1 MKSRNLGPSRS
12 YGRLREK
19 GVRHNVA
26 RLELSEC
33 MRDHASK
40 QTDQLFSIDDS
51 NPKPERMDSI
61 VRFLVRAL
69 YGKGRLS

>member
-1 MKSRNLGPSRS
+1 M
-12 YGRLREK
+12 
-19 GVRHNVA
+19 RHNVA